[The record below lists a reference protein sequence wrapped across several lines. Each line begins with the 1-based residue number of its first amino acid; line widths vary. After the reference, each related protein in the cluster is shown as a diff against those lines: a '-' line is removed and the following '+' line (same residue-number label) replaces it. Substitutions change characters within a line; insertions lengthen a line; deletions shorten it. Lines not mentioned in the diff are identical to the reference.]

1 MVRQKQA
8 LTLQINLLM
17 GRRHFDIVSP
27 TNLSV
32 VSLYLEHKNRKKE
45 LILNKVSPEE
55 AILKIPEE
63 RQSRI
68 KLFNTKTSL
77 INPASNNMSKKK
89 LIIPSIPLANVLIF
103 ILLGFVAATEDEQ
116 KEFYIVYLGDQPVD
130 NVSAVQTH
138 MDVLLSIKRSDVEAR
153 ESIIYSY
160 TKIFNAFAAKLSKAE
175 ASKLSRREEVLSV
188 FPNRYH
194 KLHTTKSWDFI
205 GLPNTAKRNLK
216 MERNIVVGLLDTGI
230 TPQSESF
237 KDDGFGPPPKKWKGT
252 CGHYTNFS
260 GCNNKLVGARYFKL
274 DGNPDPSDILSPVD
288 VDGHGTHT
296 SSTLAGNLIP
306 DASLFGLAGG
316 AARGAVPNAR
326 VAMYKVCWVS
336 SGCSDMDLLAAFEA
350 AIHDGVDVLS
360 ISIGGV
366 DANYVSDG
374 LAIGAFHAMKKGII
388 TVASGGNDGP
398 SSGSVANHAPWI
410 LTVAASGINREFRS
424 KVELGNGKIFSG
436 VGVNKFEPK
445 EKSYPLVSGAEAG
458 YYGRQ
463 DSARFCDAGSLDPNK
478 VKGKLVLCELGEWGA
493 DSVVK
498 GIGGKGIILES
509 QQYLD
514 AAQIFMAPATMVNAT
529 VSDAVYDY
537 IHSTKFPSAM
547 IHRSQ
552 EVEVPAPFVASFSSR
567 GKATAQLPLVHA
579 GTAGG
584 EGAEYCIIGSLKKKL
599 VKGKMVVCMRG
610 MNGRAQ
616 KGEQVKL
623 AGGKGMLLINTETGG
638 EELFADAHVLPA
650 TSLGASAGI
659 AVKEYMNSTK
669 RATASI
675 AFKGTVYGDPAPM
688 LAAFSSRGPSS
699 VGPDVIKPDVT
710 APGVNILAAWPP
722 MTSPTLLESDK
733 RSVLFNVIS
742 GTSMSCP
749 HVSGLAAL
757 LKSVHKKWSP
767 AAIKSAL
774 MTTAYATDNRGS
786 PIADVG
792 SSNSASATP
801 FAFGSGHVD
810 PERASDPGLIYDITI
825 EDYLNYFCSLNYT
838 SSQIAQVSRR
848 NVTCPDNKALQPGDL
863 NYPSFAVNFEGNA
876 RNNRVK
882 YKRTLTNVGTPS
894 STYAVKVEEPNG
906 VSVILEPKSLSFKKL
921 GQKLSYNV
929 TFVSSGGKGR
939 EGSSSFGSLVWLSGK
954 YSVRSPIAVTWQ

>member
-1 MVRQKQA
+1 MIFRISLLLLAFMAAKASAASTDKQTYIIHMDKNKMPALYDSLGNSRQWYESVIDSITQFSSQEQEEEQE
-8 LTLQINLLM
+8 TGFPQLLYTYETVTS
-17 GRRHFDIVSP
+17 GFA
-27 TNLSV
+27 
-32 VSLYLEHKNRKKE
+32 
-45 LILNKVSPEE
+45 
-55 AILKIPEE
+55 AIL
-63 RQSRI
+63 S
-68 KLFNTKTSL
+68 TK
-77 INPASNNMSKKK
+77 
-89 LIIPSIPLANVLIF
+89 
-103 ILLGFVAATEDEQ
+103 Q
-116 KEFYIVYLGDQPVD
+116 
-130 NVSAVQTH
+130 
-138 MDVLLSIKRSDVEAR
+138 VEA
-153 ESIIYSY
+153 
-160 TKIFNAFAAKLSKAE
+160 LSQVDGF
-175 ASKLSRREEVLSV
+175 LSAIPDGMLT
-188 FPNRYH
+188 
-194 KLHTTKSWDFI
+194 LHTTHSPQFL
-205 GLPNTAKRNLK
+205 GLQSGKGLWNAQNLASDV
-216 MERNIVVGLLDTGI
+216 IVGILDTGI
-230 TPQSESF
+230 WPEHASF
-237 KDDGFGPPPKKWKGT
+237 QDSGVSAVPLKWKGKCESGT
-252 CGHYTNFS
+252 KFS
-260 GCNNKLVGARYFKL
+260 PSNCNKKLIGARAFFKGYESVAGRINETI
-274 DGNPDPSDILSPVD
+274 DYRSPRD
-288 VDGHGTHT
+288 SQGHGTHT
-296 SSTLAGNLIP
+296 AATAAGNLV
-306 DASLFGLAGG
+306 DKASFYGLANGS
-316 AARGAVPNAR
+316 AAGMKYTARIAV
-326 VAMYKVCWVS
+326 YKVCWT
-336 SGCSDMDLLAAFEA
+336 SGCASSDLLAAIDQA
-350 AIHDGVDVLS
+350 VADGVDVLS
-360 ISIGGV
+360 LSLGGFAKPFYSDSIAIASFGAIQKGV
-366 DANYVSDG
+366 FVSCS
-374 LAIGAFHAMKKGII
+374 A
-388 TVASGGNDGP
+388 GNGGP
-398 SSGSVANHAPWI
+398 SISSVDNNAPWI
-410 LTVAASGINREFRS
+410 MTVAASYTDR
-424 KVELGNGKIFSG
+424 
-436 VGVNKFEPK
+436 
-445 EKSYPLVSGAEAG
+445 
-458 YYGRQ
+458 
-463 DSARFCDAGSLDPNK
+463 RFPTT
-478 VKGKLVLCELGEWGA
+478 VKL
-493 DSVVK
+493 
-498 GIGGKGIILES
+498 GKGQTFEG
-509 QQYLD
+509 
-514 AAQIFMAPATMVNAT
+514 
-529 VSDAVYDY
+529 
-537 IHSTKFPSAM
+537 
-547 IHRSQ
+547 
-552 EVEVPAPFVASFSSR
+552 ASLYT

-722 MTSPTLLESDK
+722 MTSPTLLKSDK

-786 PIADVG
+786 PIADAG

-882 YKRTLTNVGTPS
+882 YKRTLTNVGTLS

-906 VSVILEPKSLSFKKL
+906 VSVILEPKSLSFEKL